1 MDSEEMARQ
10 AAPGIGPVIEDLML
24 VQLRHIFETEAVT
37 AAERSAGSLPGAR
50 KITVAF
56 ADLAGF
62 TSLGETLPAEELEHL
77 ASTLTD
83 LADKVAVAPVRLVK
97 TIGDAVMFVSPETV
111 PLLNAV
117 VDLIPLAD
125 KAGLPP
131 LRVGVDY
138 GDAVSSAGDWY
149 GNPVNVASRLT
160 NVARPGTVLV
170 AEAAREIVG
179 DAGHSFPATS
189 RPAAGHQ

>member
-1 MDSEEMARQ
+1 
-10 AAPGIGPVIEDLML
+10 
-24 VQLRHIFETEAVT
+24 
-37 AAERSAGSLPGAR
+37 
-50 KITVAF
+50 
-56 ADLAGF
+56 
-62 TSLGETLPAEELEHL
+62 
-77 ASTLTD
+77 
-83 LADKVAVAPVRLVK
+83 
-97 TIGDAVMFVSPETV
+97 
-111 PLLNAV
+111 
-117 VDLIPLAD
+117 LIPLAD

-179 DAGHSFPATS
+179 DAGHFGWSSAYSQKLKGVSGEVTFFRIDS
-189 RPAAGHQ
+189 